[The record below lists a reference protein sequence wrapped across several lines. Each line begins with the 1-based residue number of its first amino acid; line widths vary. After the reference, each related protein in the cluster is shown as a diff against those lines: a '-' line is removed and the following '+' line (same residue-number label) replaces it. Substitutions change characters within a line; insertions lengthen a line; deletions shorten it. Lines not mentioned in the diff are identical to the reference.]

1 MTQSI
6 TNKKILIVCNSTFAY
21 NQFLVNLVNKLN
33 KLKNEI
39 YLIAG
44 KDNNNGN
51 IEKHNLKEVFFV
63 KMPKRKLLS
72 FLSFFH
78 TIRSINKIINILQP
92 DMIISNNRDASSCT
106 RLGMFFLKKNKIK
119 NIYFARGFYFHDD
132 QNYLTW
138 ILTYLIEVFLLFK
151 TDYILSQSKQDIK
164 KINFI
169 NSYINVP
176 ISWVGNGVNKTK
188 FKYRKKNFNINKIQF
203 ATTCR
208 ITKGKGL
215 DDLLFVFAELVKKFP
230 NIKLTII
237 GGPVSIDDNLYY
249 DHLKRIISQ
258 YNLTNIVNITGI
270 TNEVYKYLADSD
282 FYLHPS
288 YREGM
293 PKSLIEAMSTGIIPI
308 ASNIRGSNEL
318 IINNKNGF
326 LFPAKN
332 KKELY
337 NSLIKVISLSNDKFQ
352 EMSSFSYKSVEIY
365 NEESYL
371 DRQINGIQNIFK

>member
-1 MTQSI
+1 M
-6 TNKKILIVCNSTFAY
+6 
-21 NQFLVNLVNKLN
+21 
-33 KLKNEI
+33 
-39 YLIAG
+39 
-44 KDNNNGN
+44 
-51 IEKHNLKEVFFV
+51 
-63 KMPKRKLLS
+63 
-72 FLSFFH
+72 
-78 TIRSINKIINILQP
+78 
-92 DMIISNNRDASSCT
+92 SN
-106 RLGMFFLKKNKIK
+106 
-119 NIYFARGFYFHDD
+119 
-132 QNYLTW
+132 
-138 ILTYLIEVFLLFK
+138 
-151 TDYILSQSKQDIK
+151 
-164 KINFI
+164 I

>member
-1 MTQSI
+1 M
-6 TNKKILIVCNSTFAY
+6 
-21 NQFLVNLVNKLN
+21 
-33 KLKNEI
+33 
-39 YLIAG
+39 
-44 KDNNNGN
+44 
-51 IEKHNLKEVFFV
+51 
-63 KMPKRKLLS
+63 
-72 FLSFFH
+72 
-78 TIRSINKIINILQP
+78 
-92 DMIISNNRDASSCT
+92 
-106 RLGMFFLKKNKIK
+106 
-119 NIYFARGFYFHDD
+119 
-132 QNYLTW
+132 
-138 ILTYLIEVFLLFK
+138 
-151 TDYILSQSKQDIK
+151 
-164 KINFI
+164 
-169 NSYINVP
+169 
-176 ISWVGNGVNKTK
+176 
-188 FKYRKKNFNINKIQF
+188 
-203 ATTCR
+203 
-208 ITKGKGL
+208 
-215 DDLLFVFAELVKKFP
+215 DDLIFVFAELVKKFP

-237 GGPVSIDDNLYY
+237 GGPVSIDDNIYY
-249 DHLKRIISQ
+249 DYLKRIIYQ
-258 YNLTNIVNITGI
+258 YNLTNIVNVTGI

-337 NSLIKVISLSNDKFQ
+337 NSLIKVISLNNDKFQ